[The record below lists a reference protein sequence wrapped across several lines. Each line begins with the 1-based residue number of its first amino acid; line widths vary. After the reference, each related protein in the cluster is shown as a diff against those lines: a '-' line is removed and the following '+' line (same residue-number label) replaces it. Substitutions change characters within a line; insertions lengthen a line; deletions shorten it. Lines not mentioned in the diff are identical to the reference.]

1 MASDSDLLV
10 SKLLSELSHGDRSFF
25 DSLSDSEKGIAL
37 TLLRDVMSEPQSPMV
52 SALWELDYER
62 KPVSIE
68 EFITGREYLGMEIIS
83 SMDDENRTSGV
94 FEEWFKVLQELFNPS
109 KQYWELI
116 LSCSIGTG
124 KSAVASLA
132 MAYKIYRLS
141 CLRDPQKFYGLLQGH
156 GIIFGVCTIFKYKAK
171 ELAGDYLRKA
181 IDSCPYF
188 RDVFPVNSRRTTDIQ
203 FPKSVSVMYG
213 ASSLHLIGANI
224 YSVLIDETDFMKA
237 GADEDKG
244 QAYKLYTSVLRRM
257 ESRFM
262 RGGEIPGILIQ
273 ISSKATA
280 DAYLAER
287 IKTRGSTEQTLIV
300 EKTAW
305 EIKPWRYTKK
315 RFAVF
320 SGDSYSDPRILSK
333 DEETPKDMTGI
344 IMVPEEHR
352 LAFEEDIHGAL
363 RDLANVA
370 SGSATPLVSKREK
383 IFSAV
388 DATREHPFSKME
400 FHIGLDD
407 DLAIEDFLSLDKI
420 LETKRSTFIPRVN
433 PGCRRFIHLDLAI
446 SGDALGF
453 AMGHVSGFRV
463 VSRPDANQP
472 GHVHEFKVPM
482 IYIDM
487 ALRVVPKQ
495 GSKIRLSAIRDF
507 IFALR
512 GYGFNIGRVTA
523 DTYQSVDIIQQLI
536 RGGIK
541 SEFLSVDQARE
552 KTGHPYALL
561 REALLDDRI
570 SYYHYPQ
577 LLIELSNLQRVDVV
591 SGGTIKWKVDHPQRM
606 NDLTGSPVKGGK
618 DVADAV
624 CGVVHSCMTQD
635 VEDDPPPVSA
645 TDVVKSINA
654 DKDKAV
660 VAKPSRRFL
669 TDDSWAIGSD
679 YTP

>member
-1 MASDSDLLV
+1 MLSDQDMMLG
-10 SKLLSELSHGDRSFF
+10 KLLEELPHGDRAFF
-25 DSLSDSEKGIAL
+25 DSLSTSEKEIAL
-37 TLLRDVMSEPQSPMV
+37 SLLRGIETGGSPLV

-62 KPVSIE
+62 KPVGIE
-68 EFITGREYLGMEIIS
+68 EFITGKEYLGMDIIS

-94 FEEWFKVLQELFNPS
+94 FEEWFKVLCELFDPN

-141 CLRDPQKFYGLLQGH
+141 CLRDPQKFYGLLPGH

-188 RDVFPVNSRRTTDIQ
+188 RDVFPVNDRRGNDIQ

-213 ASSLHLIGANI
+213 SSSLHLIGANI

-237 GADEDKG
+237 GADENDKG
-244 QAYKLYTSVLRRM
+244 QAYNLYTSVLRRM

-262 RGGEIPGILIQ
+262 RGGEIPGLMVQ

-280 DAYLAER
+280 EAYLAER
-287 IKTRGSTEQTLIV
+287 IKTRGNTDKTLIV

-305 EIKPWRYTKK
+305 EVKPWRYTKK

-320 SGDSYSDPRILSK
+320 TGDSYSDPRIMDS
-333 DEETPKDMTGI
+333 DEAKSDTANI

-370 SGSATPLVSKREK
+370 SGSATPLIPRRDK

-388 DATREHPFSKME
+388 DESRKHPFSKVE
-400 FHIGLDD
+400 FHIGLED
-407 DLAIEDFLSLDKI
+407 DLAIEDFLTLDDL
-420 LETKRSTFIPRVN
+420 LETKRSEFTPRVN
-433 PGCRRFIHLDLAI
+433 PGAKRYVHLDLAV

-453 AMGHVSGFRV
+453 AMGHTAGFKVIR
-463 VSRPDANQP
+463 RPDAQEP
-472 GHVHEFKVPM
+472 SHIHEFKVPL
-482 IYIDM
+482 IYIDI
-487 ALRVVPKQ
+487 ALRVVPRK

-512 GYGFNIGRVTA
+512 GYGFNISKVTA

-536 RGGIK
+536 RGGID
-541 SEFLSVDQARE
+541 SEFLSVDTARE

-561 REALLDDRI
+561 REAILDDRI
-570 SYYHYPQ
+570 NIYHYPQ
-577 LLIELSNLQRVDVV
+577 LLIELANLQRADIV
-591 SGGTIKWKVDHPQRM
+591 SGGKIKWKVDHPAKM
-606 NDLTGSPVKGGK
+606 NDLDGSPIKGGK

-624 CGVVHSCMTQD
+624 CGVVFSCMHQKIT
-635 VEDDPPPVSA
+635 DDPPGVTPLQ
-645 TDVVKSINA
+645 VVRDDNR
-654 DKDKAV
+654 
-660 VAKPSRRFL
+660 KPEPEVNRRFL
-669 TDDSWAIGSD
+669 SSDGWVIGND

>member
-1 MASDSDLLV
+1 MIARLLE
-10 SKLLSELSHGDRSFF
+10 ELPHGDRAFF
-25 DSLSDSEKGIAL
+25 DSLSEKEKPIAL
-37 TLLRDVMSEPQSPMV
+37 SLLRDMGVEGSPLV

-62 KPVSIE
+62 KPVGIE
-68 EFITGREYLGMEIIS
+68 EFITGKDYLGMDIIS

-94 FEEWFKVLQELFNPS
+94 FEEWFKVLCELFNPN

-141 CLRDPQKFYGLLQGH
+141 CLRDPQKFYGLLPGH

-188 RDVFPVNSRRTTDIQ
+188 RDVFPVNDKRGNDIQ

-237 GADEDKG
+237 GADENDKG
-244 QAYKLYTSVLRRM
+244 QAYGLYTSVLRRM

-262 RGGEIPGILIQ
+262 RGGEIPGLMVQ

-280 DAYLAER
+280 EAYLADR
-287 IKTRGSTEQTLIV
+287 IKTRGNTDKTLIV

-305 EIKPWRYTKK
+305 EVKPWRYTKK

-320 SGDSYSDPRILSK
+320 AGDSYSDPRILDN
-333 DEETPKDMTGI
+333 DEIPADKAGVV
-344 IMVPEEHR
+344 MVPEEHR

-363 RDLANVA
+363 RDLANIA
-370 SGSATPLVSKREK
+370 SGAATPLIPRRDK
-383 IFSAV
+383 IFAAV
-388 DATREHPFSKME
+388 DANRTHPFTKEE

-407 DLAIEDFLSLDKI
+407 DLAIEDFLCLDQI
-420 LETKRSTFIPRVN
+420 LETKRSSFSPKFNSSAPRY
-433 PGCRRFIHLDLAI
+433 IHLDLAV

-453 AMGHVSGFRV
+453 SMGHVQGFKV
-463 VSRPDANQP
+463 VSRPDANEP
-472 GHVHEFKVPM
+472 THIHEFKVPLV
-482 IYIDM
+482 YIDM
-487 ALRVVPKQ
+487 ALRVVPKK

-512 GYGFNIGRVTA
+512 GYGFRIAKVTA

-536 RGGIK
+536 RGGIP
-541 SEFLSVDQARE
+541 SEFLSVDVARE

-561 REALLDDRI
+561 REAILDDRLNM
-570 SYYHYPQ
+570 YHYPQ
-577 LLIELSNLQRVDVV
+577 LLVELANLQRADIV
-591 SGGTIKWKVDHPQRM
+591 SGGKMKWKIDHPAKM
-606 NDLTGSPVKGGK
+606 NDLNGVPIKGGK

-624 CGVVHSCMTQD
+624 CGVVYSCMTQKI
-635 VEDDPPPVSA
+635 EDDPPALSPLDVLAKNKTA
-645 TDVVKSINA
+645 TQVKGNET
-654 DKDKAV
+654 
-660 VAKPSRRFL
+660 PNRRFL
-669 TDDSWAIGSD
+669 SDDSWAIGE